1 MFRRAVQFLG
11 EVRTELGKASWPWDV
26 KEKGARRFRELIDS
40 TSVVVIAMLLLSG
53 YIAFWDFI
61 MVRVVSWLVP

>member
-11 EVRTELGKASWPWDV
+11 EVRTELSKASWPWDV

-61 MVRVVSWLVP
+61 MVKVVSWLVP